1 MARRP
6 TVYDVAK
13 LAGVSTATVSFA
25 FRRPDEVRDSTR
37 EAVLQAARE
46 LGYVP
51 SGAARGLA
59 RGGTGVLGLQSFDL
73 LTESDILSPEAQ
85 HPNDGPPDPRVFPL
99 YVDEVQRGFELECR
113 QRGRSVHISNDPRTP
128 QDVTDHAGRVDGLAV
143 FPSRAGLSG
152 VAGVLESVVRT
163 VPIVLFSMGGVSA
176 DTAFHRVQADNDGGA
191 RALIAHLVDHH
202 DARRL
207 TFLGDLAAPDYQERF
222 TAITDEL
229 ATRGLAPPAAPLATS
244 PHTATGDHTATDD
257 TASEGLPAANDAA
270 DIAAIITDISVTD
283 LPDAFVCASDQIAIA
298 LIEQLTR
305 RGVSVPADVIVTG
318 FDGILAS
325 RVLHPTLTTVR
336 QPMADMGRTAAR
348 ILIEEAEKRSDSG
361 RTVILPTALVL
372 GESCGCES
380 ITAA

>member
-25 FRRPDEVRDSTR
+25 FRRPDQVRDSTR
-37 EAVLQAARE
+37 EAVLDAARE

-73 LTESDILSPEAQ
+73 LTESDLLSSDEHAPTE
-85 HPNDGPPDPRVFPL
+85 DGPPDPRVFPL

-113 QRGRSVHISNDPRTP
+113 RRGWSVHISNDPRAP

-163 VPIVLFSMGGVSA
+163 VPVVLFSMGGVSA
-176 DTAFHRVQADNDGGA
+176 DEAFHRVQADNNGGA
-191 RALIAHLVDHH
+191 RALITHLVDHH
-202 DARRL
+202 GARR
-207 TFLGDLAAPDYQERF
+207 FSFIGDLAAPDYQERF

-229 ATRGLAPPAAPLATS
+229 TARGLARPATPLI
-244 PHTATGDHTATDD
+244 
-257 TASEGLPAANDAA
+257 ASEGPPTSDHPSAPDDIADHATSQVA
-270 DIAAIITDISVTD
+270 DDIAASIADVPATE
-283 LPDAFVCASDQIAIA
+283 LPDALVCASDQIAIA
-298 LIEQLTR
+298 LIERLER
-305 RGVSVPADVIVTG
+305 RGISVPGDVIVTG

-336 QPMADMGRTAAR
+336 QPMAEMGRAAAR
-348 ILIEEAEKRSDSG
+348 ILIEEAEQRSG
-361 RTVILPTALVL
+361 TGHTVILPTTLML
-372 GESCGCES
+372 GESCGC
-380 ITAA
+380 IPG

>member
-73 LTESDILSPEAQ
+73 LTESDILSPGAQ
-85 HPNDGPPDPRVFPL
+85 RPDDGPPDPRVFPL

-176 DTAFHRVQADNDGGA
+176 DAAFHRVQADNDGGA

-202 DARRL
+202 GAHRL
-207 TFLGDLAAPDYQERF
+207 AFLGDLAAPDYQERF
-222 TAITDEL
+222 AAIADEL
-229 ATRGLAPPAAPLATS
+229 TARGLALPAAPRTPTSCPATAEDS
-244 PHTATGDHTATDD
+244 PLSEDSTAASDPTDV
-257 TASEGLPAANDAA
+257 
-270 DIAAIITDISVTD
+270 AAIIADISVTD
-283 LPDAFVCASDQIAIA
+283 LPDAFVCASDQFAIA
-298 LIEQLTR
+298 LIEELTR
-305 RGVSVPADVIVTG
+305 RGVSVPAEVIVTG

-348 ILIEEAEKRSDSG
+348 ILIEEAEKRSATG
-361 RTVILPTALVL
+361 RTVILPTTLVL
-372 GESCGCES
+372 GESCGCETVAT
-380 ITAA
+380 I

>member
-37 EAVLQAARE
+37 EAVLDAARE

-73 LTESDILSPEAQ
+73 LTESDVLSPQAPAPHE
-85 HPNDGPPDPRVFPL
+85 DGPPDPRVFPL

-113 QRGRSVHISNDPRTP
+113 QRGRSVHISNGPRTP

-152 VAGVLESVVRT
+152 VADVLESVVRT

-176 DTAFHRVQADNDGGA
+176 DDAFHRVQSDNDAGA
-191 RALIAHLVDHH
+191 RALVSHIVEVH
-202 DARRL
+202 DARRFA
-207 TFLGDLAAPDYQERF
+207 FLGDLAAPDYQERF
-222 TAITDEL
+222 AAITAEL
-229 ATRGLAPPAAPLATS
+229 TTRGLVPPTAPL
-244 PHTATGDHTATDD
+244 TAAIT
-257 TASEGLPAANDAA
+257 AA
-270 DIAAIITDISVTD
+270 DIAAGIAAIPAAE
-283 LPDAFVCASDQIAIA
+283 LPDVFVCASDQIAIA

-305 RGVSVPADVIVTG
+305 HGIGVPGDVIVTG

-348 ILIEEAEKRSDSG
+348 ILIEEADERSETG
-361 RTVILPTALVL
+361 RTVILPTTLVL
-372 GESCGCES
+372 GESCGC
-380 ITAA
+380 APA

>member
-73 LTESDILSPEAQ
+73 LTESDLLSPPAAI
-85 HPNDGPPDPRVFPL
+85 PVDDGPPDPRVFPL

-152 VAGVLESVVRT
+152 VADVLESVVRT

-176 DTAFHRVQADNDGGA
+176 DDAFHRVQADNDGGA
-191 RALIAHLVDHH
+191 RAVIAHLVDHH
-202 DARRL
+202 RARRL

-222 TAITDEL
+222 IAITDEL
-229 ATRGLAPPAAPLATS
+229 ATRGLAPLAAASTAAVNDATAADDA
-244 PHTATGDHTATDD
+244 TATQHA
-257 TASEGLPAANDAA
+257 P
-270 DIAAIITDISVTD
+270 DIAAIIADISVTN

-325 RVLHPTLTTVR
+325 RVLRPTLTTVR

-348 ILIEEAEKRSDSG
+348 ILAEEAENRSETG
-361 RTVILPTALVL
+361 RTVILPTTLVL
-372 GESCGCES
+372 GESCGCGSGSTELG
-380 ITAA
+380 